1 MRRKSIGA
9 TSQAFH
15 EPMSTGAF
23 LEFLTRLGCR
33 DAGLRGLLARLP
45 GGWGP
50 AQRLKCWS
58 EDGNPA
64 SHGTVKLRLRKPSGP
79 MGLRR
84 NKKSKTRL
92 AGSQPVRVAGSRPQG
107 PVGQVPRGLAA
118 RAPRAWG
125 RFTRAPTSIF
135 RKPPGGS
142 LAKAWVSAET
152 AASEVGTWRE
162 TKPGYPPYPPPPPQH
177 FGVREK
183 GRGFSPSPPSA
194 TIQHAPQG
202 WRIGVLK
209 GDTRRLDLLHLILH
223 YWGIISLN
231 PQPKTLNPKP

>member
-33 DAGLRGLLARLP
+33 DAGLRGLLARFPELGARQSGAKTGTPPLSRDCSLSNIPQQNLGCRKSTGESGGIQAP
-45 GGWGP
+45 GACGPGLQGAWGP
-50 AQRLKCWS
+50 
-58 EDGNPA
+58 G
-64 SHGTVKLRLRKPSGP
+64 
-79 MGLRR
+79 
-84 NKKSKTRL
+84 
-92 AGSQPVRVAGSRPQG
+92 PQG
-107 PVGQVPRGLAA
+107 LGPGPPGAQ
-118 RAPRAWG
+118 
-125 RFTRAPTSIF
+125 TSQITIF

-162 TKPGYPPYPPPPPQH
+162 TKPGYPPPQPPPR
-177 FGVREK
+177 FGAVREK

-202 WRIGVLK
+202 RRICKL
-209 GDTRRLDLLHLILH
+209 DPLRLPKANARNLVRSLISRNQLV
-223 YWGIISLN
+223 N
-231 PQPKTLNPKP
+231 

>member
-1 MRRKSIGA
+1 
-9 TSQAFH
+9 
-15 EPMSTGAF
+15 
-23 LEFLTRLGCR
+23 
-33 DAGLRGLLARLP
+33 
-45 GGWGP
+45 
-50 AQRLKCWS
+50 
-58 EDGNPA
+58 
-64 SHGTVKLRLRKPSGP
+64 

-84 NKKSKTRL
+84 NKKLKRL

-107 PVGQVPRGLAA
+107 PVGQVSRGLGA

-125 RFTRAPTSIF
+125 PAHQGPGAFSPQKPPKPPKLRFF

-162 TKPGYPPYPPPPPQH
+162 TKPGYPPYPPPPPPPH
-177 FGVREK
+177 FGAVREK

-202 WRIGVLK
+202 RRIETQWRLWC
-209 GDTRRLDLLHLILH
+209 
-223 YWGIISLN
+223 YCF
-231 PQPKTLNPKP
+231 